1 MRVGDKTDIDVIRDK
16 KRISLHAQ
24 IFALPQAEAQAGV
37 QQSGTGSDKLA
48 GAEFS
53 DLDRSHPLYGKVQG
67 ALVTRL
73 DQGSAARN
81 AGLRQGDII
90 VGVNRQ
96 LTKSVADL
104 TKALGAADKTFA
116 LNVVRDNAQFYVVI
130 Q

>member
-1 MRVGDKTDIDVIRDK
+1 M
-16 KRISLHAQ
+16 
-24 IFALPQAEAQAGV
+24 
-37 QQSGTGSDKLA
+37 
-48 GAEFS
+48 
-53 DLDRSHPLYGKVQG
+53 
-67 ALVTRL
+67 
-73 DQGSAARN
+73 
-81 AGLRQGDII
+81 RQGDII